1 MCIAGLV
8 INQQQTYSC
17 ASQQPFVVCLA
28 TIVSCIII
36 IIIMSV
42 LAVYCASCSQ
52 QPADW
57 AVLSHIDCLSQ
68 FELMRVKIVLDCL
81 YP

>member
-8 INQQQTYSC
+8 INQQRTYSC
-17 ASQQPFVVCLA
+17 TSQQPFVVCLA
-28 TIVSCIII
+28 TIVRCII

-42 LAVYCASCSQ
+42 LAVYCASYSQ

-68 FELMRVKIVLDCL
+68 CELMRVKIVLDCL